1 MSRHTIDRYR
11 FFALFGALAAAIGC
25 LADVLLLYNPQGG
38 YELGFDEV
46 LRRINNPF
54 RSMLGGLLGVF
65 VLPFMLLGCWA
76 LRQVLA
82 TTHHKTANFV
92 FATAVYTLCVGVAW
106 HGMAGIAAPALNLES
121 NGNNIAAAAD
131 FAQHVLFLL
140 QPVGVVLV
148 VLFGAISAS
157 MAAVI
162 YGGKTPFS
170 NKLAFINP
178 FVIYILCFVAYVL
191 HAKIGGALLVAGF
204 NLSLFIWFL
213 LTYQA
218 LQQSANSNG

>member
-82 TTHHKTANFV
+82 KAWKPSRKKHKAARGSSITTSVKGTV
-92 FATAVYTLCVGVAW
+92 RW
-106 HGMAGIAAPALNLES
+106 
-121 NGNNIAAAAD
+121 
-131 FAQHVLFLL
+131 
-140 QPVGVVLV
+140 
-148 VLFGAISAS
+148 
-157 MAAVI
+157 
-162 YGGKTPFS
+162 
-170 NKLAFINP
+170 
-178 FVIYILCFVAYVL
+178 
-191 HAKIGGALLVAGF
+191 
-204 NLSLFIWFL
+204 
-213 LTYQA
+213 
-218 LQQSANSNG
+218 